1 MKVNVYHAQRNCQ
14 TGDVENQVHVAVVN
28 YPYNDTSDSG
38 FDFALEYAY
47 RWTNNLTGSWSKKIG
62 DDANDDVDVLVTR
75 EDDMGLRSSMVGDQF
90 VIEATSG
97 DRSLHEVGMFG
108 FKSLVA

>member
-1 MKVNVYHAQRNCQ
+1 MFITHNVIAR
-14 TGDVENQVHVAVVN
+14 QVMLN
-28 YPYNDTSDSG
+28 
-38 FDFALEYAY
+38 
-47 RWTNNLTGSWSKKIG
+47 
-62 DDANDDVDVLVTR
+62 DANEDVDVLVTR